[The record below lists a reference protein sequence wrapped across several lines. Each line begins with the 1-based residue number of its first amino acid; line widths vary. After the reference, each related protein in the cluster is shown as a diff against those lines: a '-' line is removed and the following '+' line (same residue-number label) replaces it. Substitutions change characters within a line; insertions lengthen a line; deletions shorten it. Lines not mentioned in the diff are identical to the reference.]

1 MEDPMLSPVTVEV
14 AHSPSPWADLVAG
27 HVVPAAVAR
36 GHVAPSR
43 KRQGNV
49 VVQGGNPAAPAAT
62 VRAPGA
68 NAAVRSQPAA
78 EKASKAAGVER
89 RKVPASRKL
98 PYSTS
103 EFTPPPHPQGGAPA
117 MPLNDAAPPGAEVFD
132 EMAGSGGSNNATTE
146 FMNMLDTNAV
156 DIDQA
161 SFEPFNYNET
171 DGGVDDHGATDELEE
186 IEAEAFEQ
194 SQAKSGKS
202 QRSKNYTILED
213 QALIQAWSAVSLDAC
228 TGVSQTAKIY
238 WQRIED
244 QYFRIMKKYPN
255 RTTRTF
261 WSLQGRWEN
270 IKPMCSRWAAC
281 LEQIQGHGSFRRQIL
296 QIRALLGIAPKV
308 REVKLIDKESP
319 PKRGSLINMDED
331 EDDDGPRN
339 LHKPDGDK
347 KTKEKMKREQEA
359 ASLREKIDA
368 MVQSNELMLLKSLE
382 IKKESAEKKA
392 KEKQENW
399 QMLKEEGL
407 RKAAIEERKAR
418 ASKTKSMSLLLAE
431 ENKIMSMNRNYMDDP
446 TKTCHDMAT
455 REILKR
461 RMVASTGPCSS
472 SGDVFSAPYGA
483 NVDDFGAGVETS
495 DGGGFGGA
503 DELQYGLHDVE

>member
-14 AHSPSPWADLVAG
+14 AHAPSPRADLVAG
-27 HVVPAAVAR
+27 HVSSAAVAQV
-36 GHVAPSR
+36 HAVPSR

-49 VVQGGNPAAPAAT
+49 LVQGGIRLPPSRRPALRVPT
-62 VRAPGA
+62 RCSGD
-68 NAAVRSQPAA
+68 
-78 EKASKAAGVER
+78 AS
-89 RKVPASRKL
+89 
-98 PYSTS
+98 
-103 EFTPPPHPQGGAPA
+103 
-117 MPLNDAAPPGAEVFD
+117 NDVAPPACEVFD

-146 FMNMLDTNAV
+146 FMNMLDTNMV

-171 DGGVDDHGATDELEE
+171 DGGVDDHGAAGELEE

-194 SQAKSGKS
+194 PQAKSGKS
-202 QRSKNYTILED
+202 QRSKNYMILED

-228 TGVSQTAKIY
+228 TGVSQTAKRY

-244 QYFRIMKKYPN
+244 QYLRIMKKYPN
-255 RTTRTF
+255 RTARTF
-261 WSLQGRWEN
+261 RSLQGRWEN

-281 LEQIQGHGSFRRQIL
+281 LEQVRNAPPSGTVESDYDKIAQHRYKDMEASEGKFFKLEHCWE
-296 QIRALLGIAPKV
+296 LLRKC
-308 REVKLIDKESP
+308 EKWKLIDKESP

-339 LHKPDGDK
+339 LHKADDDK

-382 IKKESAEKKA
+382 IKKELVQKKA
-392 KEKQENW
+392 KEKQDKW

-418 ASKTKSMSLLLAE
+418 ASENKSRPLLLAE
-431 ENKIMSMNRNYMDDP
+431 ENKIM
-446 TKTCHDMAT
+446 
-455 REILKR
+455 
-461 RMVASTGPCSS
+461 
-472 SGDVFSAPYGA
+472 
-483 NVDDFGAGVETS
+483 
-495 DGGGFGGA
+495 
-503 DELQYGLHDVE
+503 